1 MLLWDLIVLPLQVR
15 IRLLL
20 NDSKSLKAFVLKG
33 EEVKNPQRAIPIS
46 IIFALLV
53 CTIGY
58 CGVSAVLSLMV
69 PYYLVNPN
77 APMPEAFRYVGWDW
91 ARYLVAVGA
100 ICSLSTR
107 YFV

>member
-1 MLLWDLIVLPLQVR
+1 M
-15 IRLLL
+15 
-20 NDSKSLKAFVLKG
+20 
-33 EEVKNPQRAIPIS
+33 
-46 IIFALLV
+46 ALLI

-91 ARYLVAVGA
+91 ARYFVAVGA

-107 YFV
+107 YFSQYI